1 MTKKSKKVTLG
12 LVALLAVS
20 FGVVG
25 ATALNGV
32 TTKTADAA
40 SVTFTMDA
48 IGNLKW
54 TATSG
59 ATGYNCSYT
68 VGSDT
73 VSFTTETNTAN
84 VGVALTKAVK
94 AAQADGV
101 TDGEQATVSFSVAP
115 IGVDG
120 DTATYTYS
128 FDSYIDYG
136 YTTHDITDVNGMR
149 NTQYGQMFGGSG
161 TSTYTGAT
169 AGKLDGYKQSAAT
182 YSGYSKNQL
191 LTMGLTRL
199 AAGSSSTS
207 YNTQI
212 TLLCD
217 ATSTADIEKSGYTLQ
232 MNAYKGGC
240 IVTPYGGTK
249 QTATYSEF
257 DARLDND
264 NYATKVAVGGTYN
277 GLTHGYSKAINAN
290 VMYLKMGVFDV
301 YNLDGTWKAEK
312 VFVTGQKTTS
322 TGSKNMGTVNFDFT
336 TKQPDVRESTTDEGV
351 LLNRSCVRIY
361 SQNIIHWMH
370 AYDDSA
376 KPTNIYYDNADA
388 TVNWNAVDGADSYE
402 YALGDGAWTATEN
415 TYVDV
420 SSAMSAYAGVGFMPV
435 RVRAVTAGEKGT
447 VATYTLDVSKEY
459 AKRSTVQDVYALSD
473 EGAENLNFTHAGGAM
488 AVNNSQM
495 GLGTHVTFSF
505 VSDGEQK
512 GFRLFGTENDFSGYN
527 VTFYPNTESENGYI
541 VISRSN
547 FGLIDSVVYK
557 EAWKCATRTFTKG
570 ERYFVTFGVDEMQED
585 GEKVAERIF
594 LRLAVSDGNGG
605 YETLYVTTYDNEQC
619 GEGEAAYSVI
629 PEEDGGVSY
638 VVYDGCQSAIT
649 WEKNAV
655 SLTLD
660 GAIGANA
667 YMNISTPSRALT
679 ESLKVNVAGEEVA
692 LPQAETSGACKGLYK
707 FESYM
712 PAKAIDEEISIEL
725 VVGEKSSKLGYTY
738 TVREYIDI
746 VQADEATYGAKL
758 VALATALEDYCEATA
773 VYFNVENA
781 EINNRSRIDAIT
793 TDVFTKADTASG
805 TDETIE
811 RVAISLL
818 TESKTIVRLYVK
830 ATAMPTITA
839 KVGDGEVQAM
849 VVTEMVF
856 AGESYYCV
864 DVEVDG
870 FSLSKDIQ
878 FNFNGGDA
886 TYTCC
891 ALTYGMLMDTTNSK
905 LVDLVKALYLYD
917 VAATAYKA

>member
-12 LVALLAVS
+12 LAATLALTL
-20 FGVVG
+20 GVVG
-25 ATALNGV
+25 VSKLGDV
-32 TTKTADAA
+32 TIKSADAA
-40 SVTFTMDA
+40 STFTMDA

-54 TATSG
+54 TSISG

-68 VGSDT
+68 VGGET

-101 TDGEQATVSFSVAP
+101 TDGEKATVTFSVDP
-115 IGVDG
+115 IEVDG
-120 DTATYTYS
+120 DTATYTHQ

-136 YTTHDITDVNGMR
+136 YSTYDITDVNGMR

-161 TSTYTGAT
+161 TTTYTNAT
-169 AGKLDGYKQSAAT
+169 AGKLSGYKQTAVT

-199 AAGSSSTS
+199 AAGSDSSK
-207 YNTQI
+207 YNTTI
-212 TLLCD
+212 NLLCD

-232 MNAYKGGC
+232 MNAYQGGC
-240 IVTPYGGTK
+240 IVTPYGGTA
-249 QTATYSEF
+249 QTAKYSAF

-264 NYATKVAVGGTYN
+264 NYATKVAKGGTYN

-322 TGSKNMGTVNFDFT
+322 TGSKNMGTVDFDFT

-370 AYDDSA
+370 EYDDSA

-415 TYVDV
+415 TYADV
-420 SSAMSAYAGVGFMPV
+420 SSATSAYASVGFMPV
-435 RVRAVTAGEKGT
+435 RVRAITAGEKGA
-447 VATYTLDVSKEY
+447 VATYTLDLSKAY
-459 AKRSTVQDVYALSD
+459 AKRSTVQDVYALN
-473 EGAENLNFTHAGGAM
+473 EEAETLNFTHEGGAM
-488 AVNNSQM
+488 GVNSDQM
-495 GLGTHVTFSF
+495 ALGTHVTFSF

-512 GFRLFGTENDFSGYN
+512 GFRLFGTADDFSGYN
-527 VTFYPNTESENGYI
+527 VTFYPNTSDYNGYI

-547 FGLIDSVVYK
+547 FGLTDSVVYK
-557 EAWKCATRTFTKG
+557 EAWKCATRTFENDK
-570 ERYFVTFGVDEMQED
+570 RYFVTFGVDEMQED
-585 GEKVAERIF
+585 GVKVAERVF
-594 LRLAVSDGNGG
+594 LRVATADGNGG
-605 YETLYVTTYDNEQC
+605 YETVYATTFDNEQC
-619 GEGEAAYSVI
+619 DEGEAAYSVV
-629 PEEDGGVSY
+629 PEEDGGISC

-649 WEKNAV
+649 WEKKAV

-660 GAIGANA
+660 GSIGANA

-679 ESLKVNVAGEEVA
+679 NSLKANVAGQEVA
-692 LPQAETSGACKGLYK
+692 LPQAETSGDCAGLYK
-707 FESYM
+707 FQSYV

-725 VVGEKSSKLGYTY
+725 VVGGKSANMGYVY

-773 VYFNVENA
+773 VYFGVENA
-781 EINNRSRIDAIT
+781 KITDSSRIDAIT
-793 TDVFTKADTASG
+793 TDVFTKNYTVSG

-811 RVAISLL
+811 NVGISLH
-818 TESKTIVRLYVK
+818 TESKTVVRLYVQ
-830 ATAMPTITA
+830 ATAKPTITA
-839 KVGDGEVQAM
+839 KVGDAQAQAM
-849 VVTEMVF
+849 EVSETVF
-856 AGESYYCV
+856 AGQSYYCV

-870 FSLSKDIQ
+870 FSLSKNIE

-886 TYTCC
+886 TFTCC
-891 ALTYGMLMDTTNSK
+891 ALTYGMIMDTTDAGR
-905 LVDLVKALYLYD
+905 VDVVKALYLYD
-917 VAATAYKA
+917 VAATAYRA